1 VTDRPRKF
9 DSKQEAR
16 EAVWDLL
23 ASERAARFPFPA
35 RGRIPNFS
43 GAEQAARRLL
53 EHRLFDGVQRIKVN
67 PDAPQRAVRLS
78 ALQKGIT
85 VIVPTPRLRGGFQ
98 LFDPERIPEERLEDA
113 ATLSRGGP
121 WAKGISADALPPVD
135 LIVTGCVAV
144 TPEGKRCGKGH
155 GYGDLEYGIF
165 RELGYPE
172 VPVLTSVHE
181 LQVVDDFPADP
192 HDLPVWVIATPE
204 RIIEVAEPRPAPRGI
219 DWSLLSEEDLEDMP
233 MLKTLRPSRL

>member
-1 VTDRPRKF
+1 VTASSRSF
-9 DSKQEAR
+9 ASKQEAR

-35 RGRIPNFS
+35 HGRIPNFA
-43 GAEQAARRLL
+43 GAEQAAERLL
-53 EHRLFDGVQRIKVN
+53 AHRLFKGVRRIKVN
-67 PDAPQRAVRLS
+67 PDAPQRAVRLG
-78 ALQKGIT
+78 ALQRGIT
-85 VIVPTPRLRGGFQ
+85 VIVPTPRLKGGFR
-98 LFDPERIPEERLEDA
+98 LFDPQRIPEEHLGDA

-121 WAKGISADALPPVD
+121 WAQSVSADALPSVD

-144 TPEGKRCGKGH
+144 TPDGKRCGKGH
-155 GYGDLEYGIF
+155 GYGDLEYAIF

-181 LQVVDDFPADP
+181 LQLVDDFPADS

-204 RIIEVAEPRPAPRGI
+204 RIVEVARPRPAPTEI
-219 DWSLLSEEDLEDMP
+219 DWSMLSDQDLEDMP
-233 MLKTLRPSRL
+233 LLKTLRPSAR